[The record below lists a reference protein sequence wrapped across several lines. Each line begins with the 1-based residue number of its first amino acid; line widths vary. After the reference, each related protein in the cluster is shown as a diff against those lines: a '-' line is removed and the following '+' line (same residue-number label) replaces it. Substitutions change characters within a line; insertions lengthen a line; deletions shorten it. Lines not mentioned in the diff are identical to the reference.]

1 MDNKEQ
7 VAFFERLK
15 DAVPSSFNLAQELAD
30 ILETSVDSIY
40 RRMRGQSALTYSELL
55 LIQRKLNLKQSLLF
69 PIDSIE
75 EVTFVY
81 ARPAYGYDSFLFLQ
95 EISNQMEL
103 VHRRSNLSILLS
115 SDDLPFFLHFL
126 SPALL
131 QFKLMVFS
139 GDEIHDPENPEE
151 QNPELINMCTQILKR
166 WLAANSKE
174 VWGSV
179 PLDSTLKQI
188 LYSHENHLITD
199 AYAVTLLEE
208 LRSIVEIVRS
218 WCASGKKQFQDWEA
232 GDLQLFH
239 SELNT
244 GEMNMLLGFGSEL
257 TTYKSNYG
265 YGYLKTEHPQ
275 YCYETQEW
283 INDLASKGMLISLSA
298 EKYRNQYINLLL
310 KSIDDCYKKL
320 NLTANS

>member
-7 VAFFERLK
+7 IAFFERLK
-15 DAVPSSFNLAQELAD
+15 DAVPSNFNLAQELAD

-55 LIQRKLNLKQSLLF
+55 LIQRKLNLRQSLLF
-69 PIDSIE
+69 PVDTIE
-75 EVTFVY
+75 EVNFVY

-103 VHRRSNLSILLS
+103 VHRRSNLNILLA

-139 GDEIHDPENPEE
+139 GDEIHDPENPGE
-151 QNPELINMCTQILKR
+151 QNPELIAICTQILKR

-174 VWGSV
+174 VWGSS

-199 AYAVTLLEE
+199 AYAVSLLEE
-208 LRSIVEIVRS
+208 LRSIVEIVRT
-218 WCASGKKQFQDWEA
+218 WCSTGKKQFHDWEA
-232 GDLQLFH
+232 GEFQLYH

-244 GEMNMLLGFGSEL
+244 GEMNLLLGFGSEL

-275 YCYETQEW
+275 YCFETQEW

-310 KSIDDCYKKL
+310 KSIDECYKKL
-320 NLTANS
+320 SLSANT

>member
-7 VAFFERLK
+7 IAFFERLK
-15 DAVPSSFNLAQELAD
+15 DAVPSNFNLAQELAD

-55 LIQRKLNLKQSLLF
+55 LIQRKLNLRQSLLF
-69 PIDSIE
+69 PVDTIE
-75 EVTFVY
+75 EVNFVY

-103 VHRRSNLSILLS
+103 VHRRSNLNILLA

-139 GDEIHDPENPEE
+139 GDEIHDPENPGE
-151 QNPELINMCTQILKR
+151 QNPELIAICTQILKR

-174 VWGSV
+174 VWGSS

-199 AYAVTLLEE
+199 AYAVSLLEE
-208 LRSIVEIVRS
+208 LRSIVEIVRT
-218 WCASGKKQFQDWEA
+218 WCSTGKKQVHDWEA
-232 GDLQLFH
+232 GEFQLYH

-244 GEMNMLLGFGSEL
+244 GEMNLLLGFGSEL

-275 YCYETQEW
+275 YCFETQEW

-310 KSIDDCYKKL
+310 KSIDECYKKL
-320 NLTANS
+320 SLSANT